1 MREVARS
8 IVGRGTTKGDLESHF
23 TRLLQKSTVGWW
35 LEIKGCGMWQL
46 PRGEKL
52 ASSEQRTVDL
62 MGSEAPMTTQEPSK
76 FYKPSFDLT
85 ENMMV
90 VIVNSRPWKPP
101 PLYCVYFSFCT

>member
-1 MREVARS
+1 
-8 IVGRGTTKGDLESHF
+8 
-23 TRLLQKSTVGWW
+23 
-35 LEIKGCGMWQL
+35 MWQL

-90 VIVNSRPWKPP
+90 MIVNSRPWKPP
-101 PLYCVYFSFCT
+101 PLYCAYFFHFAHKNHATYLRLDKAT